1 MNYLKSLKDGKRRA
15 VESVLEAT
23 GKSEKTVD
31 ENYEIDYEQYQE
43 LIHFIQHSKRAVQ
56 SLLQSQQSYY
66 ENMKRHAG
74 FLDDMH
80 EKNNNPTNPS
90 YTVIFLLLGEQCQSY
105 LSSANRLNDIYR

>member
-23 GKSEKTVD
+23 GKSERTVD

-43 LIHFIQHSKRAVQ
+43 LIHFIEHSKRAVQ
-56 SLLQSQQSYY
+56 SLLQSQQGYY
-66 ENMKRHAG
+66 ENMKQHAG
-74 FLDDMH
+74 FLHDMH

-90 YTVIFLLLGEQCQSY
+90 YTVIYLLLGDQCQSY
-105 LSSANRLNDIYR
+105 LSAANRLNDIYR